1 MDAEQDQ
8 TRSSMWSVGLLARAS
23 GLSVRVLRHWEDKGL
38 VQADRSTRGHRRY
51 GPDQV
56 TRLYR
61 ALALRRTG
69 LSLTQIAALLD
80 EQDPGPAVTLRAHVE
95 DLGEDLRRRGE
106 LLDRLAAVLASL
118 EDVQPSQNADDVGDR
133 SDREAHVLMGVIA
146 SMTMFEQYVHG
157 YHSQENQR
165 LNDQAGTLVELL
177 HSDTGYPPGV
187 SVLEVGCGV
196 GAQTITLAERSP
208 GATLTCV
215 DISLESLDEARRRA
229 VAAGLDDVPFL
240 AADVLDLPASDGPL
254 SGGAFDHVFVCF
266 LLEHLT
272 DAAAAL
278 INLRA
283 MLKPGGTITVIEG
296 DHGSTSFHPDS
307 QAARDAIACQVTLQR
322 LAGGDALIGR
332 RLYPLL
338 TGSGYHTVT
347 VSPRQVYVDA
357 SRPGLVDGF
366 TRKTFTAMI
375 HGVRQA
381 ALSAGLIDSQ
391 RFDEGIEDL
400 LRTTETDG
408 VFCYTFFKAV
418 ASK

>member
-1 MDAEQDQ
+1 MDAEKAR
-8 TRSSMWSVGLLARAS
+8 TRPPSWTVGQLARAS

-38 VQADRSTRGHRRY
+38 VSAHRSANGHRRY

-69 LSLTQIAALLD
+69 ISLARVAALLD
-80 EQDPGPAVTLRAHVE
+80 EQDPDPAETLRAHLH
-95 DLGEDLRRRGE
+95 DLDLDLRRRS
-106 LLDRLAAVLASL
+106 LLRDRLAAVLGSL
-118 EDVQPSQNADDVGDR
+118 EDPTPADTTKDT
-133 SDREAHVLMGVIA
+133 SDRQAHALMRVIE

-157 YHSQENQR
+157 YHSLENQR
-165 LNDQAGTLVELL
+165 LTDQAGSLIDLL

-196 GAQTITLAERSP
+196 GAQTIILAEMSP
-208 GATLTCV
+208 GAALTCI
-215 DISLESLDEARRRA
+215 DLSAPSLDEARRRTE
-229 VAAGLDDVPFL
+229 AAGMGDITFL
-240 AADVLDLPASDGPL
+240 QADVLDLPAGEGPL
-254 SGGAFDHVFVCF
+254 SAGSFDHVFVCF
-266 LLEHLT
+266 LLEHLADPST
-272 DAAAAL
+272 AL
-278 INLRA
+278 MNLRD

-296 DHGSTSFHPDS
+296 DHGSTYFHPDS
-307 QAARDAIACQVTLQR
+307 QAAHEAIACQLTLQR

-338 TGSGYHTVT
+338 DAAGYRDVA

-375 HGVRQA
+375 QGVRQA
-381 ALSAGLIDSQ
+381 ALSAGLIEPH
-391 RFDEGIEDL
+391 RFDEGIEHL
-400 LRTTETDG
+400 LRTTEEDG

-418 ASK
+418 ATN

>member
-1 MDAEQDQ
+1 MDAQKDK
-8 TRSSMWSVGLLARAS
+8 TRPASWTVGQLAQSS
-23 GLSVRVLRHWEDKGL
+23 GLSVRMLRHWEDKGL
-38 VQADRSTRGHRRY
+38 VSADRSASGHRRY

-69 LSLTQIAALLD
+69 ISLTRVAALLD
-80 EQDPGPAVTLRAHVE
+80 EQDPDPVETLRNHLH
-95 DLGEDLRRRGE
+95 DLDHDLRRRT
-106 LLDRLAAVLASL
+106 LLRDRLAAVLGSL
-118 EDVQPSQNADDVGDR
+118 EDAAPGDTTNDT
-133 SDREAHVLMGVIA
+133 SDRQAHALMRVIE

-157 YHSQENQR
+157 YHSLENQR
-165 LNDQAGTLVELL
+165 LTDQAGSLIDLL

-196 GAQTITLAERSP
+196 GAQTVTLAEKSP
-208 GATLTCV
+208 GAAITCL
-215 DISLESLDEARRRA
+215 DISTTSLDEARRRTT
-229 VAAGLDDVPFL
+229 AAGLDDITFL
-240 AADVLDLPASDGPL
+240 QADVLDLPAGEGPL
-254 SGGAFDHVFVCF
+254 SAGSFDHVFVCF
-266 LLEHLT
+266 LLEHLA
-272 DAAAAL
+272 DPPAAL
-278 INLRA
+278 MNLRS
-283 MLKPGGTITVIEG
+283 MLKSGGTITVIEG
-296 DHGSTSFHPDS
+296 DHGSTYFHPDS

-338 TGSGYHTVT
+338 DAAGYQNVA

-375 HGVRQA
+375 QGVRQA
-381 ALSAGLIDSQ
+381 ALSAGLIEPH
-391 RFDEGIEDL
+391 RFDEGIEHL
-400 LRTTETDG
+400 LRTTEADG

-418 ASK
+418 ATS